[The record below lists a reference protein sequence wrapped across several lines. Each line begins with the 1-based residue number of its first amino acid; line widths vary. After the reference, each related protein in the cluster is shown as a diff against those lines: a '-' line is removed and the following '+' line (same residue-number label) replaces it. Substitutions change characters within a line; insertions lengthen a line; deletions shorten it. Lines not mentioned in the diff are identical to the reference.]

1 MRRIS
6 ERAIPCNYVVQE
18 TKCLPL
24 FCHLSRLSL
33 TEQITEDRPPP
44 APTSQMSRTLLHA
57 DGGAG
62 GCPAPGSTRQGR
74 RVTVGTGRTSHGPP
88 KLAAGRRRCVRRGA
102 ADVYGGAVQPLGG
115 GAWPRPYKKPQPRR
129 PFLTPGFPPQPVDHR
144 RQTSSAT
151 HFPNPP
157 TQTSH
162 PRAPIA
168 IGCNGEHRRDADL
181 EASDHPGV
189 K

>member
-44 APTSQMSRTLLHA
+44 APTSQLSRTLLHA

-62 GCPAPGSTRQGR
+62 GCPA
-74 RVTVGTGRTSHGPP
+74 TVG
-88 KLAAGRRRCVRRGA
+88 AAATA
-102 ADVYGGAVQPLGG
+102 AAVAASTPHFAPRSPLT
-115 GAWPRPYKKPQPRR
+115 A
-129 PFLTPGFPPQPVDHR
+129 DA
-144 RQTSSAT
+144 SSA
-151 HFPNPP
+151 
-157 TQTSH
+157 
-162 PRAPIA
+162 AWV
-168 IGCNGEHRRDADL
+168 G
-181 EASDHPGV
+181 ASG
-189 K
+189 